1 MTPGIERFFVS
12 QFQNDRNRRQNAS
25 TVQNCLITG
34 LLLSY
39 NVFLASPARGAP
51 PEASENREFE
61 AVCKQF
67 QRAQRAHAV
76 VVRSAKGSISL
87 HSCSVEMGHDCT
99 TA

>member
-1 MTPGIERFFVS
+1 M
-12 QFQNDRNRRQNAS
+12 QAQKW
-25 TVQNCLITG
+25 LIAV
-34 LLLSY
+34 LQLFY
-39 NVFLASPARGAP
+39 NMFLASPARGAP

-76 VVRSAKGSISL
+76 VVQSAKGSISL